1 MRKVLQLLAH
11 WINNLAPGLAVLAV
25 LGIVVIGSTTLVSE
39 ANGGTNMDASVL
51 GVADISTHAPCKIA
65 GDTTNSD
72 TSFCTSFCQDESK
85 YQVKGRLQK
94 VSTVDVL
101 VRVECPLGTPLTS
114 CTILRGEKTC
124 VSSPEEYSGS
134 RVAGR
139 CGFEGNTENKR
150 VRAMC
155 KTVN

>member
-1 MRKVLQLLAH
+1 MRKVLLLLAH

-51 GVADISTHAPCKIA
+51 EVADISTHAPCKIA
-65 GDTTNSD
+65 GDTD
-72 TSFCTSFCQDESK
+72 FGEKFCTSFCQQDSK

-94 VSTVDVL
+94 VSTVIVT
-101 VRVECPLGTPLTS
+101 VEVKCPTGTVHTS
-114 CTILRGEKTC
+114 CSIPIGEKSC
-124 VSSPEEYSGS
+124 VSEKVYRGSSGN
-134 RVAGR
+134 GD
-139 CGFEGNTENKR
+139 CGFNSNTDFIR